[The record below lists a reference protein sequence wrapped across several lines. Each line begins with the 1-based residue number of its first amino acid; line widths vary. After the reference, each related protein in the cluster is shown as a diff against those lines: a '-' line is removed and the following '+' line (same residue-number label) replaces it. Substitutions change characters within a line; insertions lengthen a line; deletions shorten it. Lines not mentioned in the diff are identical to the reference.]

1 MNVIARSANISPYL
15 KATVTV
21 VSNGGR
27 TVAATGK
34 VQRPPIV
41 VPAPVTPILSDT
53 MQQNIIS
60 GAVKVSSSI
69 SASTQIQQS
78 RMAHTDIQVPDFV
91 HYRRD
96 EVKDPY
102 SKSRE
107 SAASRKTF
115 SYVLAAGTGLAA
127 AYSTKTIVYD
137 LVATLSAGADVL
149 ALSKIEV
156 NLNDVPEGKNVAFK
170 WRGKPV
176 FVRHRTAAE
185 INKEAAVDISS
196 LRDPQHDSDRTQKP
210 EWLILIGVCTHLG
223 CIPVANA
230 GDFGGYYCPCH
241 GSHYDASGRIRKGPA
256 PLNLQVPQYSFQGDI
271 LVVG

>member
-34 VQRPPIV
+34 AQRPPIV
-41 VPAPVTPILSDT
+41 VPAPVTPMISDT

-60 GAVKVSSSI
+60 GVVRVNSSI
-69 SASTQIQQS
+69 SAPTQIQQS
-78 RMAHTDIQVPDFV
+78 RMAHTDIQVPDFS

-96 EVKDPY
+96 DVKDPY
-102 SKSRE
+102 ASNRE
-107 SAASRKTF
+107 TAASRKTF

-127 AYSTKTIVYD
+127 AYSTKTIINE

-156 NLNDVPEGKNVAFK
+156 NLDDVPEGKNVAFK

-176 FVRHRTAAE
+176 FVRHRTPAE
-185 INKEAAVDISS
+185 IKKESAVDVAS
-196 LRDPQHDSDRTQKP
+196 LRDPEHDSERTQKP
-210 EWLILIGVCTHLG
+210 EWLIVIGVCTHLG

-256 PLNLQVPQYSFQGDI
+256 PLNLQVPQHTFKGNI
-271 LVVG
+271 LTVG